1 MKSRVEIKET
11 AKTIVKGSY
20 SLTLLPYLLYVLLTA
35 LGGGISLGLGTLLLL
50 PLSVGMQ
57 LVYIML
63 WRREDTSVDVMFTSA
78 FQENYGRKLGGVLLV
93 SVFTWLWSLLFVIP
107 GIVKSYSYAATPYI
121 LAKYPNVAAD
131 NAIKLSMRIMDGRKL
146 DMFIFDLS
154 FYGWQLLGVLTFGIL
169 NILWVNPYYYTAR
182 AGFIE
187 ESIADALENGRV
199 DASELA

>member
-1 MKSRVEIKET
+1 
-11 AKTIVKGSY
+11 
-20 SLTLLPYLLYVLLTA
+20 
-35 LGGGISLGLGTLLLL
+35 
-50 PLSVGMQ
+50 MQ

-131 NAIKLSMRIMDGRKL
+131 NAIKL
-146 DMFIFDLS
+146 
-154 FYGWQLLGVLTFGIL
+154 
-169 NILWVNPYYYTAR
+169 
-182 AGFIE
+182 
-187 ESIADALENGRV
+187 
-199 DASELA
+199 